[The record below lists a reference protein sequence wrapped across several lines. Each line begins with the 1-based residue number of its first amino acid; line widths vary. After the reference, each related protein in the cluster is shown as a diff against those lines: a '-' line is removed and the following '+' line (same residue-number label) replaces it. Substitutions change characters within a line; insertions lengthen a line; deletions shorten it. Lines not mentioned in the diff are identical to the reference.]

1 MNLSQA
7 SSSTTEVFQRQ
18 TRTVLFILNTN
29 KLITSMFVTAPWI
42 HTGQFIEEFH
52 DFNTLRVLI
61 EDSFTALTDFF
72 SDTDALCQTC

>member
-7 SSSTTEVFQRQ
+7 SSSTTEVFQRQKENPCIQ

-61 EDSFTALTDFF
+61 ED
-72 SDTDALCQTC
+72 